1 MIHGLVKQPLVF
13 TMDELIDYIRCAMPM
28 DKPLLLTVNEVYA
41 LSAYMFNLNGLV
53 PADAMMDQNT
63 LSILC

>member
-1 MIHGLVKQPLVF
+1 MVKQPLVF

-28 DKPLLLTVNEVYA
+28 DKPLLLTANEVYA

>member
-1 MIHGLVKQPLVF
+1 MVKQPLVF

-28 DKPLLLTVNEVYA
+28 DKPLLLTANEVYA

-63 LSILC
+63 LSNLC